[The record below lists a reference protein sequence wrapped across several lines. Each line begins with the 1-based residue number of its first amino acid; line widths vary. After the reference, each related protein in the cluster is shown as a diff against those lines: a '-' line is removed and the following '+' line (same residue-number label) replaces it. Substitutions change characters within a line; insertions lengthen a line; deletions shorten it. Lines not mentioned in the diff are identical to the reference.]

1 VGFGGIEQAEHLGHG
16 HHQVGA
22 DLGGQGL
29 AVALGDLGI
38 QHVQAVGDQLFV
50 HGGQNAAMVD
60 VVLHLIGVGQVI
72 GVQHHAVALS
82 RAAQQVIAGHIIV
95 IRYPDNKVQT
105 ALADALF
112 VVGEQ
117 CLGHPKVFG
126 GLLLGDAALL
136 AQQLDDT
143 VEFHD
148 FGLLSSGN

>member
-1 VGFGGIEQAEHLGHG
+1 MSTVISRRSFLKCTGASAAALGA
-16 HHQVGA
+16 VSL
-22 DLGGQGL
+22 LGGCKTN
-29 AVALGDLGI
+29 GDDT
-38 QHVQAVGDQLFV
+38 V
-50 HGGQNAAMVD
+50 VD

-117 CLGHPKVFG
+117 CLGHPKILR